1 MFGEISITSNSSA
14 SMFDNGARNAA
25 TTIANT
31 QHGIDVPLYQHHDI
45 KILGSSNLVHSIAE
59 SIHKTILFPPNA
71 LRAIDATV
79 ESPHT
84 DFELIMERNIDG
96 IAFEESGD
104 AFIHEGVG
112 EFLLENDTGGRDR
125 LIEETI
131 DFILMEDGT
140 YELTEA
146 SETVMPLTSRKIW
159 NVPPPS
165 YIRLITS

>member
-1 MFGEISITSNSSA
+1 MFLFGEIAITSDSSA
-14 SMFDNGARNAA
+14 RMFDNATRNAA

-45 KILGSSNLVHSIAE
+45 EIIGSSNLVHSIAE
-59 SIHKTILFPPNA
+59 SMHKTILYPPNA

-104 AFIHEGVG
+104 VFLYEGVG
-112 EFLLENDTGGRDR
+112 ELLLENDIGGRDR
-125 LIEETI
+125 VIEETV
-131 DFILMEDGT
+131 DYILMEDGT
-140 YELTEA
+140 VIVHELKDDTIQLVLEQGGYYML
-146 SETVMPLTSRKIW
+146 S
-159 NVPPPS
+159 
-165 YIRLITS
+165 LIHI